1 MSFTILGRKSS
12 ANVQKVHWICLE
24 AKIDFIAKN
33 IGGKYGGHDTDEF
46 KKLNP
51 NGTIPVLIDQ
61 DFILYESNAIIK
73 YISNK
78 YSFLSAEDNVI
89 AATINQWMDWSS
101 LVLGIVC
108 ANLTAHSMLLPE
120 EKRDSKIVSEAQ
132 NKLKD
137 IFDILNLQFEKN
149 NFLLGDNLCLA
160 DIPIGCWINRTQ
172 ILKID
177 ISSHFFLTKWFHRL
191 QDREAF
197 KRAVVNA
204 PLPPN

>member
-1 MSFTILGRKSS
+1 MF
-12 ANVQKVHWICLE
+12 
-24 AKIDFIAKN
+24 KN
-33 IGGKYGGHDTDEF
+33 TVY
-46 KKLNP
+46 
-51 NGTIPVLIDQ
+51 
-61 DFILYESNAIIK
+61 
-73 YISNK
+73 
-78 YSFLSAEDNVI
+78 
-89 AATINQWMDWSS
+89 
-101 LVLGIVC
+101 
-108 ANLTAHSMLLPE
+108 
-120 EKRDSKIVSEAQ
+120 
-132 NKLKD
+132 

-177 ISSHFFLTKWFHRL
+177 ISSHYFLTKWFHRL